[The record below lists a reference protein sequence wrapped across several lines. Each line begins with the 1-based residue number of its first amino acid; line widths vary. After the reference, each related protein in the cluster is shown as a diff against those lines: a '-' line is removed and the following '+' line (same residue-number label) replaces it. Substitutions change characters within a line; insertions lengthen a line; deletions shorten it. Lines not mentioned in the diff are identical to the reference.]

1 MPRKAKTTEE
11 EVGVTN
17 SEEKVNENTQEKVVT
32 NKKVALEPLADSD
45 EIEVEALL
53 PNVTYLDSEMN
64 DMYRWD
70 NVGDV
75 EIMEF
80 GVIKKMWRN
89 HKSYFNKLWLKPKDE
104 RVMEKF
110 GLNKLYEKYEY
121 LLDADNYS
129 HKNVANII
137 EAIDS
142 LNNALKY
149 TISTKILDFVKEGT
163 ISDIKVIKAL
173 ERKLNMDLIELI

>member
-17 SEEKVNENTQEKVVT
+17 AEEKVNENTQKKVVA
-32 NKKVALEPLADSD
+32 NKKVALEPLEDSD
-45 EIEVEALL
+45 EVEVEALL

-110 GLNKLYEKYEY
+110 G
-121 LLDADNYS
+121 
-129 HKNVANII
+129 
-137 EAIDS
+137 
-142 LNNALKY
+142 
-149 TISTKILDFVKEGT
+149 
-163 ISDIKVIKAL
+163 
-173 ERKLNMDLIELI
+173 